1 MAWSFLTPLL
11 MLAVYTFVFSVV
23 FNARWAGTGSSSRA
37 EYAIFMF
44 VGLIVHGIFAECV
57 NRAPGLIL
65 GNANYVK
72 KVVFPVE
79 ILPIVSMGGALF
91 HSMASIVVL
100 LIGQLVFGLYPTWYI
115 IFLPLVLLPLVMFTL
130 GISWFLSSIGVFVR
144 DIGQIITLA
153 TSVMLFLSP
162 VFYPLSAVSGH
173 QRALLY
179 ANPLTYVIEQA
190 RGVLLLGQAPDWWVL
205 LIEIV
210 LGGLVATAGWWW
222 FAKTRK
228 GFADVI

>member
-1 MAWSFLTPLL
+1 
-11 MLAVYTFVFSVV
+11 
-23 FNARWAGTGSSSRA
+23 
-37 EYAIFMF
+37 
-44 VGLIVHGIFAECV
+44 
-57 NRAPGLIL
+57 
-65 GNANYVK
+65 
-72 KVVFPVE
+72 
-79 ILPIVSMGGALF
+79 
-91 HSMASIVVL
+91 
-100 LIGQLVFGLYPTWYI
+100 
-115 IFLPLVLLPLVMFTL
+115 
-130 GISWFLSSIGVFVR
+130 
-144 DIGQIITLA
+144 
-153 TSVMLFLSP
+153 MLFLSP